1 MFAKKMVSLEDIE
14 SQTALELPARELMTV
29 NNFTNFATSD
39 ASNTCSASAGNGLVS
54 VLDIAAAVCIQNAVA
69 GASAGQTVS

>member
-1 MFAKKMVSLEDIE
+1 MKKTLSVEEIE

-39 ASNTCSASAGNGLVS
+39 ASNTCSASSGNGLVS

-69 GASAGQTVS
+69 NSYADQAVS